1 MNCKVVEGCRAINQ
15 PQTYFTEQSILQ
27 KYHPNLPIDVNK
39 MKLSLASSFLILTLS
54 ISTSTADD
62 ESFRPRHR
70 RTKGG
75 KGNKAGKEH
84 QQCEMIEVIWRGS
97 CSLVNPDPFGDNNR
111 ETNAIGST
119 NFQTIYDAPIG
130 DFDGSITSP
139 PVGIRFVSAQTEPQ
153 TNKVATPYPNVE
165 SPYYS
170 LAAGF
175 LLDPTTNDIG
185 LNDTLYESSIYYQ
198 EYKYYNKFDLDEET
212 EQIVRFPI
220 VGGTGRYA
228 CASGEI
234 VRSDVYYFEAPN
246 CSYRSYKLRVCNTC
260 PDPNVAKWH

>member
-1 MNCKVVEGCRAINQ
+1 
-15 PQTYFTEQSILQ
+15 
-27 KYHPNLPIDVNK
+27 

-70 RTKGG
+70 RAKGG

-84 QQCEMIEVIWRGS
+84 QQCEMIEVIVNS
-97 CSLVNPDPFGDNNR
+97 SPPCSLVNPNPFNENNL

-139 PVGIRFVSAQTEPQ
+139 PVGIRFVSGQTEPQ
-153 TNKVATPYPNVE
+153 TNKVATPNPNVE

-185 LNDTLYESSIYYQ
+185 LDDTLYESSIYYQ
-198 EYKYYNKFDLDEET
+198 EYNYYDDNSA
-212 EQIVRFPI
+212 QVQPSFPI

-234 VRSDVYYFEAPN
+234 VRSDEFYLEAPN
-246 CSYRSYKLRVCNTC
+246 QCSYRSYKLRVCNTC

>member
-1 MNCKVVEGCRAINQ
+1 
-15 PQTYFTEQSILQ
+15 
-27 KYHPNLPIDVNK
+27 

-70 RTKGG
+70 RTKG
-75 KGNKAGKEH
+75 NKAGKEH
-84 QQCEMIEVIWRGS
+84 QQCEMIEVIVNS
-97 CSLVNPDPFGDNNR
+97 SPPCSLVNPDPFGDNNR

-139 PVGIRFVSAQTEPQ
+139 PVGIRFVSGQTEPQ
-153 TNKVATPYPNVE
+153 TNKVATPNPNDQKE
-165 SPYYS
+165 PYYS

-185 LNDTLYESSIYYQ
+185 LDDTLYESSIYYQ
-198 EYKYYNKFDLDEET
+198 EYNYYDDNSA
-212 EQIVRFPI
+212 QVQPSFPI

-234 VRSDVYYFEAPN
+234 VRSNVFYFETPN